1 MFETI
6 ETSLEQGILTVTL
19 NRPDVLNSYTY
30 KMSEEL
36 EQLFQ
41 NVKNDDSVRVIIVT
55 GKGRAFC
62 AGMDLSEGE
71 DSFKVDVSAEEFRD
85 IGGKV
90 SLKIY
95 ELNKPIIAAINGPAV
110 GIGLTMTL
118 PMDIRIVKKDTKVGF
133 VFARRGIGPEACS
146 GWFLTKHVG
155 IGKALEWMYTGRYIS
170 TKEGLEAGLF
180 QYEVEDPLQKAQEI
194 AQDIINYT
202 AATSIAFTRELLWK
216 MVNAP
221 HPSASHKP
229 ESQFLF
235 WASRHEDAHEGV
247 QSFMEKRR
255 PEFSLKASDL
265 PSFFK

>member
-6 ETSLEQGILTVTL
+6 ETMLEQGILTVTL
-19 NRPDVLNSYTY
+19 NRPEALNSYTY

-36 EQLFQ
+36 EQLFDEA
-41 NVKNDDSVRVIIVT
+41 KENDQVRVIIIT

-62 AGMDLSEGE
+62 AGMDLFES
-71 DSFKVDVSAEEFRD
+71 DTPFKVDVTAEQFRD

-95 ELNKPIIAAINGPAV
+95 ELNKPIIAAINGAAV

-118 PMDIRIVKKDTKVGF
+118 PMDIRIVKKEAKVGF

-155 IGKALEWMYTGRYIS
+155 LGKALEWMYSGRYIS
-170 TKEGLEAGLF
+170 TTEGVAAGLF
-180 QYEVEDPLQKAQEI
+180 QYEVDDPLQKAKEI
-194 AQDIINYT
+194 ATEIIRYT
-202 AATSIAFTRELLWK
+202 AATSNAFTRELLWT

-221 HPSASHKP
+221 HPFSSHEA
-229 ESQFLF
+229 ESKFLY
-235 WASRHEDAHEGV
+235 WASRQKDVHEGI
-247 QSFMEKRR
+247 QSFMEKRN
-255 PEFSLKASDL
+255 PQFPLKASDL
-265 PSFFK
+265 PLFFD